1 MFDNVGRKLQQ
12 SINFINKKNN
22 GINDNT
28 SRYSGVS
35 SLYAISKQN
44 TVKAH
49 ESQDNFI
56 GEKGEKGEREEKGEK
71 GEKNMRQSVPNNNN
85 VINY

>member
-1 MFDNVGRKLQQ
+1 MQEQKALMFDNVGRKLQQ
-12 SINFINKKNN
+12 SINLINKKNN

-44 TVKAH
+44 TNKAQD
-49 ESQDNFI
+49 SQDNFL
-56 GEKGEKGEREEKGEK
+56 EKGEK
-71 GEKNMRQSVPNNNN
+71 GEKDRNMRNSVPNNNN

>member
-12 SINFINKKNN
+12 SINLINKKNN

-44 TVKAH
+44 TNKAQD
-49 ESQDNFI
+49 SQDNFL
-56 GEKGEKGEREEKGEK
+56 EKGEK
-71 GEKNMRQSVPNNNN
+71 GEKDRNMRNSVPNNNN